1 MRGEKVHKLD
11 ADQIYKTIRQ
21 LVGKVLPQGESNYDA
36 MIYENL
42 QILCEV
48 TEKLIIDIDEVACEN
63 KDRQEHSMKRAGELA
78 CKFCEKHLAE

>member
-1 MRGEKVHKLD
+1 MRGEKTHKLD
-11 ADQIYKTIRQ
+11 ADTIHKTIRQ

-36 MIYENL
+36 MVYENL

-48 TEKLIIDIDEVACEN
+48 TEKLIIDIDEVAYEN
-63 KDRQEHSMKRAGELA
+63 KDRQEHSMKKVGELA

>member
-36 MIYENL
+36 MVYENL

-48 TEKLIIDIDEVACEN
+48 TEKLIIDIDEVAYDN
-63 KDRQEHSMKRAGELA
+63 KDRQEHSMKKAGELA
-78 CKFCEKHLAE
+78 CKFFEKHLAE